1 MNHLTGMLTAPC
13 EVRVRQV
20 RVMYTLK
27 KIDNSG
33 SVRLNDSSKV
43 TQLEWNLEGNMYY
56 FTSLAITGK
65 GPLPLVIEDHSYKGT
80 DLGKSP
86 QSLHGSRSAVSCQKS
101 EIQNNQEACA
111 FSFTGWT
118 IWLQVKFTGR
128 MMTNRLSRS
137 EYHSFPYIL
146 SSQGREGLGMT
157 ASMMS
162 LQASHI
168 CQTEWPSSSSFAE
181 LSVTQENNINIKPC
195 DSHKDIVRQERT
207 VVLKIFS
214 VPNHRSGN
222 TSFE

>member
-1 MNHLTGMLTAPC
+1 MNHLTGTLTAPC

-20 RVMYTLK
+20 GVMYILK
-27 KIDNSG
+27 KVGNSG
-33 SVRLNDSSKV
+33 SVRLNDSSEV
-43 TQLEWNLEGNMYY
+43 TQLEWNLAGHMYY

-65 GPLPLVIEDHSYKGT
+65 GSPHLVTEDCSYKVT
-80 DLGKSP
+80 ALGKSP
-86 QSLHGSRSAVSCQKS
+86 KSLHGSSSAVSCQKS
-101 EIQNNQEACA
+101 EIQNNQEVCA

-146 SSQGREGLGMT
+146 SSQGREGLRTT

-168 CQTEWPSSSSFAE
+168 YQTEWPSSSSFAE
-181 LSVTQENNINIKPC
+181 LSVTQKNSINIKSC
-195 DSHKDIVRQERT
+195 DSHKDIVRQDRT
-207 VVLKIFS
+207 VVLTIFS
-214 VPNHRSGN
+214 VPNHR
-222 TSFE
+222 